1 MNEVVEAHK
10 VLDRG
15 RATGS
20 LVAMVPVF
28 RSLVLVAL
36 LAVTACADLE
46 PAAAPTHAGL
56 TATTPQPPVM
66 PTRRPAW
73 KPGLPREDVGALP
86 APEPVG
92 QPASFITE
100 ARPLTPDNL
109 APAPP
114 PPAVTPASTPALSPG
129 ATTPG
134 LRLSL
139 RMPKKLPLTV
149 GPIALPIEAKLSN
162 IGTREA
168 RLSAQTP
175 CDVVVWQ
182 LQDAR
187 GEVLLSKDAGICAQV
202 IAESSLK
209 PGETL
214 ITRDQI
220 DIPARLLGAGTY
232 HLRYAFWGTMA
243 EADVSVE

>member
-1 MNEVVEAHK
+1 
-10 VLDRG
+10 
-15 RATGS
+15 
-20 LVAMVPVF
+20 MVPVF

-36 LAVTACADLE
+36 LAVAACADLD
-46 PAAAPTHAGL
+46 PVAAPAHAGL
-56 TATTPQPPVM
+56 SAAPLQPPVM

-73 KPGLPREDVGALP
+73 KPSLPRQDVGAVP
-86 APEPVG
+86 APDPVG
-92 QPASFITE
+92 QPASYITE
-100 ARPLTPDNL
+100 ARPPAPSDL
-109 APAPP
+109 APTPP
-114 PPAVTPASTPALSPG
+114 PPVITPASTPALSPG

-139 RMPKKLPLTV
+139 RVPKKLPLTV
-149 GPIALPIEAKLSN
+149 GPIVLPIEAKLSN

-187 GEVLLSKDAGICAQV
+187 GEILLSKDAGICAQV

-220 DIPARLLGAGTY
+220 NIPARLLGSGTY

-243 EADVSVE
+243 EADVRVE